1 MKTFLCFVLFL
12 SYTVLHSQ
20 LKKVEVVDFYNWTA
34 NDGIHYQ
41 FIMAGEEP
49 TGLNVEQPAVIRLR
63 YSTDGGVSYK
73 IVEYD
78 ATLRFMTDKNSSENL
93 VAYLN
98 GADTARIIEK
108 ATGYVPDNFIL
119 YYTKKGNFLK
129 GFQADHTAMAKSE
142 VEYAKVFITPSDT
155 GDQIRNLIRLYYKS
169 SDPLYRDLMVY
180 AAQYD

>member
-1 MKTFLCFVLFL
+1 MKTFFSFLFFL
-12 SYTVLHSQ
+12 SFTVFQSQ

-34 NDGIHYQ
+34 NDGVHYQ

-49 TGLNVEQPAVIRLR
+49 TGLNVEQPAVVRVR
-63 YSTDGGVSYK
+63 YSMDGGVSYK

-78 ATLRFMTDKNSSENL
+78 ATLRFMTDKNNSENL

-98 GADTARIIEK
+98 GGETARFIEK

-119 YYTKKGNFLK
+119 YYTKTGSFLK
-129 GFQADHTAMAKSE
+129 GFQADHTAMAESE
-142 VEYAKVFITPSDT
+142 VEYAKVFITPSAT

-169 SDPLYRDLMVY
+169 TDPLYRDFMVY
-180 AAQYD
+180 AAQFD